1 MQLSRSKTSVASW
14 LLFAF
19 CSLVAS
25 AISLNAGV
33 FQLTYAVPALA
44 ICLTLYWTRTDP
56 HYYRQ
61 TFYRRAWHL
70 NLLLLSLLALVILA
84 WHFGWPAVTPLAQP
98 LTD

>member
-1 MQLSRSKTSVASW
+1 MQLSRSKTSVSSW

-19 CSLVAS
+19 CCLVAS

-33 FQLTYAVPALA
+33 FELTYAVPALA
-44 ICLTLYWTRTDP
+44 ICSTLYWIRTEP

-70 NLLLLSLLALVILA
+70 NLLLLSLLALLILA
-84 WHFGWPAVTPLAQP
+84 WYLGLPALTP
-98 LTD
+98 